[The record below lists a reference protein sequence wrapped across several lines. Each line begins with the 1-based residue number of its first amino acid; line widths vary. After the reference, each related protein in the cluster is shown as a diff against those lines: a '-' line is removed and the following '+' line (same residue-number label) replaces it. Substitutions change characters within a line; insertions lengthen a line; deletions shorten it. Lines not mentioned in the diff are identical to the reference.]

1 MDSVSFGDI
10 WDVSLSCRRGL
21 FYMRLYPGGRVQNSS
36 VKMWL
41 LYIQT
46 AFGKLCLYEFIKPDL
61 SFQSGCV
68 TACQVS
74 AEDDGAYY
82 DRQKK
87 LDEHFNIH
95 TGIPW
100 FAFSD
105 RSKRKCFRLKMQCL
119 LKSIGSSLPPLSPG
133 MAWTGSYTPWP
144 GRGEGTGIEMHGG
157 GQGTPLS
164 AQTSHPGPME
174 GTRWEQPFPKS
185 SWSVPDLGHA
195 YLCIWTY
202 STAVRKPITTL

>member
-1 MDSVSFGDI
+1 MLVNGHSNPSDPTVTKRFTHFYAGPCGEYVSSKGWWARARQMDSVSFGDI

-21 FYMRLYPGGRVQNSS
+21 FYRRLYPGGRVQNSS

-87 LDEHFNIH
+87 RMS
-95 TGIPW
+95 TSTYTQ
-100 FAFSD
+100 A
-105 RSKRKCFRLKMQCL
+105 
-119 LKSIGSSLPPLSPG
+119 SPG
-133 MAWTGSYTPWP
+133 LHFQTGVK
-144 GRGEGTGIEMHGG
+144 ENA
-157 GQGTPLS
+157 L
-164 AQTSHPGPME
+164 
-174 GTRWEQPFPKS
+174 
-185 SWSVPDLGHA
+185 D
-195 YLCIWTY
+195 
-202 STAVRKPITTL
+202 